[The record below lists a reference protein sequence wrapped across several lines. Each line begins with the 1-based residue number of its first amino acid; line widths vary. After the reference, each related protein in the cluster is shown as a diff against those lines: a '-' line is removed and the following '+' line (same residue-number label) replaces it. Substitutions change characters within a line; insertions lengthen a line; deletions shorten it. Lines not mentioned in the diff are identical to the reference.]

1 MKIAKP
7 KTSPTLAWLTPRQ
20 CGELLQMN
28 ERTIIDHIKKNKI
41 PAMKTGRGYRIPVSF
56 LEQFKQLHSLPTA
69 ESVLSVPSRTQRDD
83 DQPPKTT

>member
-7 KTSPTLAWLTPRQ
+7 KTSPTLEWLTPRQ
-20 CGELLQMN
+20 CGELVQMN

-41 PAMKTGRGYRIPVSF
+41 PALKMGREYRIPVSF

-69 ESVLSVPSRTQRDD
+69 ESVLSVLSRTKRDD
-83 DQPPKTT
+83 AQPPKTT